1 MAPIP
6 PSRCRGYQFRA
17 EELND
22 FLEIVES
29 FPPISAQNWQAVAN
43 IHLEN
48 YRREAQ
54 TAESLRRKFQE
65 IARRTG
71 PTGDP
76 NCPPYVIKAKQINR
90 QLVQMIDAL
99 PGGSE
104 AERSEDGLSDASD
117 SEDAGAGEFANVINK
132 MNNAPGNGNGG
143 GDEVDEE
150 EDTDDDEG
158 QPDVASNGVAAAVA
172 RVVPSDGVAPAVAG
186 PRGRGPGRSRTLPA
200 SAAGVIGPPPTPTPP
215 AAAVARNA
223 IASERGRAFCTP
235 VNRGRKRRT
244 GDGDDD
250 NEGGFPAS
258 NIMGVMMVQQRS
270 EQSSRDADRAT
281 REAELALRREE
292 IAMRREEM
300 TFLLVSR
307 SFAVLLS
314 V

>member
-6 PSRCRGYQFRA
+6 LSPRRHGYQFIV
-17 EELND
+17 EELNN
-22 FLEIVES
+22 FLVIVES
-29 FPPISAQNWQAVAN
+29 VLPVLAQNWKAVAD

-48 YRREAQ
+48 YRREARM
-54 TAESLRRKFQE
+54 AESLCRKFQK

-71 PTGDP
+71 PTGDS
-76 NCPPYVIKAKQINR
+76 NCPPYTIKAKQINR

-186 PRGRGPGRSRTLPA
+186 P
-200 SAAGVIGPPPTPTPP
+200 
-215 AAAVARNA
+215 
-223 IASERGRAFCTP
+223 
-235 VNRGRKRRT
+235 
-244 GDGDDD
+244 
-250 NEGGFPAS
+250 
-258 NIMGVMMVQQRS
+258 
-270 EQSSRDADRAT
+270 
-281 REAELALRREE
+281 
-292 IAMRREEM
+292 
-300 TFLLVSR
+300 
-307 SFAVLLS
+307 
-314 V
+314 